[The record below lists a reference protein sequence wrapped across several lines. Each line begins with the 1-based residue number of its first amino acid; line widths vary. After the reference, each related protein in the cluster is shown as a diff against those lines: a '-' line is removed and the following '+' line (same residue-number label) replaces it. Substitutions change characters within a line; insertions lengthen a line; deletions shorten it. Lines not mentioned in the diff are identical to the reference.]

1 MDKWLSHNN
10 IVKIIA
16 LVFSIILW
24 AMVHIDS
31 GTTIVTTTPDLK
43 PKAINNVNIQV
54 TGFDTDRYVLYDL
67 NPDKVRLEVK
77 GRKTDLTTNF
87 SNYKVKLNLKDVGPG
102 TFTLPLT
109 TELPP
114 GVQAVSIDPAYVK
127 VTIEEK
133 RTKEIPV
140 SIITKGVPEK
150 GFEVGTPISTL
161 DMVQVTLPE
170 SEIDDLQ
177 KVQGIVDITGL
188 NDSLKGKS
196 VKLVAYDKQGEVMRN
211 AEISPESVD
220 VDIPFNKTY
229 KNIPLEVRQS
239 GQLPEGYVLAGVDTD
254 VKGVVVYG
262 PKEAMDKITAYPIT
276 VNLNNYNGNPET
288 KYTVNL
294 TPPEGFEKIE
304 PSSLQVTIK
313 VEPASQKVIDN
324 IPISLTNL
332 GANLTARFIQPS
344 DKKFSLTVM
353 GTSEQLSGLK
363 AKDITLEADLSKM
376 GAGIHSVPLKVTLPN
391 YVKLVESGTAL
402 EIEVELT
409 EKDSHPT
416 TTDPEGPPSNNT
428 DGTDTGPSN
437 GTGDN
442 GAAESNVGNNSES
455 DSGG

>member
-1 MDKWLSHNN
+1 
-10 IVKIIA
+10 
-16 LVFSIILW
+16 
-24 AMVHIDS
+24 
-31 GTTIVTTTPDLK
+31 
-43 PKAINNVNIQV
+43 
-54 TGFDTDRYVLYDL
+54 
-67 NPDKVRLEVK
+67 
-77 GRKTDLTTNF
+77 
-87 SNYKVKLNLKDVGPG
+87 
-102 TFTLPLT
+102 
-109 TELPP
+109 
-114 GVQAVSIDPAYVK
+114 VQAVSINPAYVK

-140 SIITKGVPEK
+140 SIITKGIPEK

-161 DMVQVTLPE
+161 EMVKVTLPE

-177 KVQGIVDITGL
+177 KVQGVVDITGL

-276 VNLNNYNGNPET
+276 VNLNNYNGNPEM

-304 PSSLQVTIK
+304 PSSVQVTIK

-332 GANLTARFIQPS
+332 GPNLTARFIQPS
-344 DKKFSLTVM
+344 DKKLSLTVM

-363 AKDITLEADLSKM
+363 AKDITLEADLSKI

-409 EKDSHPT
+409 EKDSHPA
-416 TTDPEGPPSNNT
+416 TTDPEEPPSHNT

-442 GAAESNVGNNSES
+442 GTTDSNIGNSSES